1 MLINSVVIVMSR
13 YLKEIIS
20 IHIIIISILL
30 CSPSVLAKD
39 FIVVIDAGHGGAD
52 VGAVGKTAYEKNIN
66 LGVALKLGEL
76 ISDNCSNTKV
86 VYTRKTDR
94 YLTLNERADIANKAH
109 GNLFISIHTNSVD
122 KKNKNRSSISGA
134 ATYVLGMHKNDDNL
148 AVAMRENSV
157 MKLEK
162 DFSVTYEGF
171 DPNSSE
177 SYIIFEIS
185 QNQHVKQSLEFA
197 SRIQQEFSTTAGRKN
212 NGVRQ
217 AGFWV
222 LARTSMPAVLV
233 ELDFIC
239 NPTSE
244 RFLDSERGQEKL
256 AKSIFNAVK
265 SYKSSFFDGAD
276 EKNKLSKPNAAKKED
291 KSDTD
296 KAAAKKNEKSKSR
309 KTAEKPESKEE
320 ELSKSD
326 AQPKAIDDE
335 TEVYKIQFLT
345 SPKKLK
351 DGAPEFKGLSPV
363 NYYYENG
370 IYKYTFG
377 IVTDKKEALSL
388 QNKIKKNFKG
398 AFIVVFK
405 GDKRIR

>member
-1 MLINSVVIVMSR
+1 MTGILRFLFLTYVLIISVVVSP
-13 YLKEIIS
+13 IS
-20 IHIIIISILL
+20 SF
-30 CSPSVLAKD
+30 AKD
-39 FIVVIDAGHGGAD
+39 FVVVIDAGHGGHD
-52 VGAVGKTAYEKNIN
+52 VGAVGAKACEKNIN
-66 LGVALKLGEL
+66 LGVALKLGKL
-76 ISDNCSNTKV
+76 IEENCSNTKV

-94 YLTLNERADIANKAH
+94 FLTLQERANVANKAH

-122 KKNKNRSSISGA
+122 KKNKNRKSINGA

-162 DFSVTYEGF
+162 DYSTTYEGF

-185 QNQHVKQSLEFA
+185 QNQHVKQSLELA
-197 SRIQQEFSTTAGRKN
+197 SRVQQEFSKVAKRKN

-239 NPTSE
+239 NPTVES
-244 RFLDSERGQEKL
+244 FLDSESGQEKL
-256 AKSIFNAVK
+256 AKSLFNAVK
-265 SYKSSFFDGAD
+265 SYKASYHNS
-276 EKNKLSKPNAAKKED
+276 
-291 KSDTD
+291 TD
-296 KAAAKKNEKSKSR
+296 DKSKS
-309 KTAEKPESKEE
+309 KNQDKKKSEDKKKSKKDNQNEETVESKVEA
-320 ELSKSD
+320 KSD
-326 AQPKAIDDE
+326 SGNEGGKASQPETLIDDN

-345 SPKKLK
+345 STKKLK
-351 DGAPEFKGLSPV
+351 DGAPELKGLSPV
-363 NYYYENG
+363 NYYYEKG

-377 IVTDKKEALSL
+377 TLTDKKEALSL
-388 QNKIKKNFKG
+388 QNKIRKKFKG

-405 GDKRIR
+405 GEKRIR

>member
-1 MLINSVVIVMSR
+1 MARFLRLCFLAYILLN
-13 YLKEIIS
+13 
-20 IHIIIISILL
+20 SILL
-30 CSPSVLAKD
+30 CPISTIAKE
-39 FIVVIDAGHGGAD
+39 FVVVIDAGHGGRD
-52 VGAVGKTAYEKNIN
+52 VGAVGVKAYEKNVN
-66 LGVALKLGEL
+66 LGVALKLGKL
-76 ISDNCSNTKV
+76 IEENCSNTKV

-94 YLTLNERADIANKAH
+94 FLTLQERAEVANKAH
-109 GNLFISIHTNSVD
+109 GNLFISIHTNSID
-122 KKNKNRSSISGA
+122 KKNKNRKSINGA

-162 DFSVTYEGF
+162 DFTMTYEGF

-197 SRIQQEFSTTAGRKN
+197 SRVQQEFSNVAKRKN

-239 NPTSE
+239 NPTVESFLASE
-244 RFLDSERGQEKL
+244 SGQEKL
-256 AKSIFNAVK
+256 AKSLFNAVK
-265 SYKSSFFDGAD
+265 SYRASYHNVTDDKS
-276 EKNKLSKPNAAKKED
+276 NSKKHDKKKDDDKKKPKKD
-291 KSDTD
+291 KSDEETSVND
-296 KAAAKKNEKSKSR
+296 KP
-309 KTAEKPESKEE
+309 EKPGISPGENETSQGETI
-320 ELSKSD
+320 
-326 AQPKAIDDE
+326 IDNN

-345 SPKKLK
+345 SPQKLK

-363 NYYYENG
+363 NYYYEKG

-377 IVTDKKEALSL
+377 TLTDKKEALSL
-388 QNKIKKNFKG
+388 QNKIRKKFDG

-405 GDKRIR
+405 GEKRIR

>member
-94 YLTLNERADIANKAH
+94 YLTLIERADIANKAH

-197 SRIQQEFSTTAGRKN
+197 SRIQQEFSATAGRKN

-276 EKNKLSKPNAAKKED
+276 KKNKSSKPNAAKKED
-291 KSDTD
+291 KSGTD
-296 KAAAKKNEKSKSR
+296 KAATKKNEKSKSR

>member
-1 MLINSVVIVMSR
+1 MTGILRFLFLTYVLIISVVVSP
-13 YLKEIIS
+13 IS
-20 IHIIIISILL
+20 SF
-30 CSPSVLAKD
+30 AKD
-39 FIVVIDAGHGGAD
+39 FVVVIDAGHGGHD
-52 VGAVGKTAYEKNIN
+52 VGAVGVKACEKNIN
-66 LGVALKLGEL
+66 LGVALKLGKL
-76 ISDNCSNTKV
+76 IEENCSNTKV

-94 YLTLNERADIANKAH
+94 FLTLQERANVANKAH

-122 KKNKNRSSISGA
+122 KKNKNRKSINGA

-162 DFSVTYEGF
+162 DYSTTYEGF

-185 QNQHVKQSLEFA
+185 QNQHVKQSLELA
-197 SRIQQEFSTTAGRKN
+197 SRVQQEFSKVAKRKN

-239 NPTSE
+239 NPTVES
-244 RFLDSERGQEKL
+244 FLDSESGQEKL
-256 AKSIFNAVK
+256 AKSLFNAVK
-265 SYKSSFFDGAD
+265 SYKASYHSA
-276 EKNKLSKPNAAKKED
+276 
-291 KSDTD
+291 TD
-296 KAAAKKNEKSKSR
+296 DKSKS
-309 KTAEKPESKEE
+309 KNQDKKKSEDKKKSKKDNQNEETVESKVEA
-320 ELSKSD
+320 KSD
-326 AQPKAIDDE
+326 SGNEGVKVSQPETLIDDN

-345 SPKKLK
+345 STKKLK
-351 DGAPEFKGLSPV
+351 DGAPELKGLSPV
-363 NYYYENG
+363 NYYYEKG

-377 IVTDKKEALSL
+377 TLTDKKEALSL
-388 QNKIKKNFKG
+388 QNKIRKKFKG

-405 GDKRIR
+405 GEKRIR

>member
-52 VGAVGKTAYEKNIN
+52 VGAVGKNAYEKNIN

-276 EKNKLSKPNAAKKED
+276 EKNKSSKPNAAKKED